1 MDGGQVPRA
10 REGSPEEVTAGLAE
24 LRSLVE
30 QYERPR
36 WDLAAILHV
45 KQLALARDMAQ
56 TVGCTAGRRGG
67 KSFCAA
73 AKGTDV
79 CLATAN
85 IAGVYIAAT
94 RASAKRMVWRPLL
107 DLNAKYQLG
116 GVPNLTELTLTF
128 PNGSVFYVMAVD
140 SEKAADLVR
149 GIPNMAWVCVD
160 ECQRYKA
167 DVLRYLLKDVLRAGQ
182 LDALANAQM
191 WLLGTPHRMGK
202 TGEFWERWSNPKT
215 SQHHFTVYDNTK
227 LGSLEQIEG
236 AVDAIL
242 EEEGETRD
250 SAWFQTEILAVW
262 GVVDMSARAYKFSDE
277 LNTYE
282 TLPDSLTHAIVFGDV
297 GWTDEDAVGVLRW
310 ADEDPTV
317 YLVEERIK
325 AGQTDIDLG
334 NVLVELS
341 ELYDPLAVPLDAGG
355 GGKKTVETLRVLHPD
370 LPIQPATKPPVNVQV
385 KILNGL
391 LKPGLFKCRK
401 GSRFAQDCRTTGWVN
416 GVVNGKLD
424 EKGRHSNIVPGV
436 RYGVIAAIPYLPA
449 PDGRTP
455 EERKIQIAADAKR
468 ARLRA
473 AEKKA
478 RGGKATAIE
487 EEPWPEPDADD
498 EDVWGINEMDE

>member
-1 MDGGQVPRA
+1 MAASTD
-10 REGSPEEVTAGLAE
+10 GLAE
-24 LRSLVE
+24 LQALVE
-30 QYERPR
+30 QYERPK
-36 WDLAAILHV
+36 WDLAAILHLR
-45 KQLALARDMAQ
+45 QLALARDRSQ

-79 CLATAN
+79 CLGTAN
-85 IAGVYIAAT
+85 VAGVYIAAT

-107 DLNAKYQLG
+107 ELNKRFELG
-116 GVPNLTELTLTF
+116 GVANLTELTLTF

-191 WLLGTPHRMGK
+191 WLLGTPHKMGK

-215 SQHHFTVYDNTK
+215 AQHHFTIYDNTK
-227 LGSLEQIEG
+227 LGSVEQIEA

-242 EEEGETRD
+242 EEESESRD

-262 GVVDMSARAYKFSDE
+262 GVVDLAARAYKFSDE
-277 LNTYE
+277 HNLYDV
-282 TLPDSLTHAIVFGDV
+282 LPDNLTHAVVFGDV

-310 ADEDPTV
+310 ADEDPTL
-317 YLVEERIK
+317 YLDEERIA

-334 NVLVELS
+334 NVLQELGDR
-341 ELYDPLAVPLDAGG
+341 YDPLAVPLDAGG

-370 LPIQPATKPPVNVQV
+370 LPIQAATKPPVNVQV
-385 KILNGL
+385 KILNGV
-391 LKPGLFKCRK
+391 LKPGLFKCRRN
-401 GSRFAQDCRTTGWVN
+401 SRFAQDCRSTGWVN

-436 RYGVIAAIPYLPA
+436 RYGVIAAIPFLPT
-449 PDGRTP
+449 PDGRTI
-455 EERKIQIAADAKR
+455 EQRKAELAAEAKR

-473 AEKKA
+473 AERKS
-478 RGGKATAIE
+478 RGGKPKLSEDA
-487 EEPWPEPDADD
+487 EPWPEPDGDD
-498 EDVWGINEMDE
+498 EDAWGINEIDE